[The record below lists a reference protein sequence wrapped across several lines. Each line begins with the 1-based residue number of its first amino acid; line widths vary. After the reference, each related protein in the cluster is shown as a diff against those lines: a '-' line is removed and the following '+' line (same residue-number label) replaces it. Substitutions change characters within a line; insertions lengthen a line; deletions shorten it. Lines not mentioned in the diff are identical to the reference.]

1 MIVLAIGMLF
11 AGSLNTIAY
20 KLADWQSADGVY
32 SPRQCNWTAMELDG
46 NGTAS
51 VQLEQLAPPPD
62 VPCPFVHPFFQVL
75 AMFLGECICLLAH
88 AVLRFFGAVEP
99 SPSFNPFVFLPCAL
113 CDMCGTS
120 LMLLG
125 LLLTFASNYQMLR
138 GSVVLFT
145 GILSRLLLG
154 RILNKAHWS
163 GLILILLGTAVV
175 GVQSLLDKHPTGTAS
190 NPPLGNALIVGAQV
204 IVAVQFVLEEK
215 FVSGLDVPPLLAV
228 GLEGVFGVLML
239 SGVLAGMYFLP
250 GVAGLSET
258 PLRLEDT
265 WDALRQLTSGD
276 NVVLPIAMVAAVL
289 SIAVYNFFGISV
301 TKHLSAAHRMVLDS
315 TRTVIVWGFALIIH
329 AASPDSGHGQG
340 FSWLQLVGFV
350 VLVAGSVV
358 YYELLPVCRPARKG
372 SSTGGDDPLLVVNS

>member
-190 NPPLGNALIVGAQV
+190 NPPLGNALIVGARKP
-204 IVAVQFVLEEK
+204 LESRPRTPA
-215 FVSGLDVPPLLAV
+215 FPAPLLHTP
-228 GLEGVFGVLML
+228 FHTWPL
-239 SGVLAGMYFLP
+239 SCLAPFMP
-250 GVAGLSET
+250 GPS
-258 PLRLEDT
+258 
-265 WDALRQLTSGD
+265 
-276 NVVLPIAMVAAVL
+276 
-289 SIAVYNFFGISV
+289 
-301 TKHLSAAHRMVLDS
+301 
-315 TRTVIVWGFALIIH
+315 H
-329 AASPDSGHGQG
+329 A
-340 FSWLQLVGFV
+340 
-350 VLVAGSVV
+350 
-358 YYELLPVCRPARKG
+358 
-372 SSTGGDDPLLVVNS
+372 

>member
-1 MIVLAIGMLF
+1 
-11 AGSLNTIAY
+11 
-20 KLADWQSADGVY
+20 
-32 SPRQCNWTAMELDG
+32 
-46 NGTAS
+46 
-51 VQLEQLAPPPD
+51 
-62 VPCPFVHPFFQVL
+62 
-75 AMFLGECICLLAH
+75 
-88 AVLRFFGAVEP
+88 
-99 SPSFNPFVFLPCAL
+99 
-113 CDMCGTS
+113 
-120 LMLLG
+120 
-125 LLLTFASNYQMLR
+125 
-138 GSVVLFT
+138 
-145 GILSRLLLG
+145 
-154 RILNKAHWS
+154 
-163 GLILILLGTAVV
+163 
-175 GVQSLLDKHPTGTAS
+175 
-190 NPPLGNALIVGAQV
+190 V

>member
-1 MIVLAIGMLF
+1 
-11 AGSLNTIAY
+11 
-20 KLADWQSADGVY
+20 
-32 SPRQCNWTAMELDG
+32 
-46 NGTAS
+46 
-51 VQLEQLAPPPD
+51 
-62 VPCPFVHPFFQVL
+62 
-75 AMFLGECICLLAH
+75 
-88 AVLRFFGAVEP
+88 VLRFFGAVDP
-99 SPSFNPFVFLPCAL
+99 APSFNPLVFLPCAL

>member
-1 MIVLAIGMLF
+1 MQGSYMIVLAIGMLF

-32 SPRQCNWTAMELDG
+32 SPRQCNWTAP
-46 NGTAS
+46 
-51 VQLEQLAPPPD
+51 EQLAPPPD

-163 GLILILLGTAVV
+163 GLLLILLGTAVV
-175 GVQSLLDKHPTGTAS
+175 GVQSWLESRSSSATLSTA
-190 NPPLGNALIVGAQV
+190 PLGNALIVGAQV

-228 GLEGVFGVLML
+228 GLEGVFGFLML
-239 SGVLAGMYFLP
+239 SGVLVGMYFLP

-265 WDALRQLTSGD
+265 WDALRQLTSGG
-276 NVVLPIAMVAAVL
+276 NVVLPVAMLAAVL

-329 AASPDSGHGQG
+329 AASPHSGHGQG

-350 VLVAGSVV
+350 ILVAGSIV

-372 SSTGGDDPLLVVNS
+372 SSTGGDDPLLVVSS